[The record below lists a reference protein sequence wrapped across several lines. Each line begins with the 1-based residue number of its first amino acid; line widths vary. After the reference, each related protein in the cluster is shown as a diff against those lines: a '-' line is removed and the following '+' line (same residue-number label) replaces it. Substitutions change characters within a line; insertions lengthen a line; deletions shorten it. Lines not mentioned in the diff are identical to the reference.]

1 MSQGWVTLVFKH
13 KDVSLSLSL
22 IVDIR
27 ASLTRANWI
36 FLHDCIMQWLWVE
49 TLEGV
54 GGLGDCCGLYLS
66 VSDPLH
72 F

>member
-54 GGLGDCCGLYLS
+54 GDCCGL
-66 VSDPLH
+66 
-72 F
+72 